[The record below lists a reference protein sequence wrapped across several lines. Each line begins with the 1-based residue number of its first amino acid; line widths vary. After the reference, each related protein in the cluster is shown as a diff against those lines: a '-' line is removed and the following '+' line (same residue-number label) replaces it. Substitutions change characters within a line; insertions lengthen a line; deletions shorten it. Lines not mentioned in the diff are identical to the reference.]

1 MLTLYGNLES
11 GNVYKVRLILAL
23 TGVKH
28 RRFEVNQ
35 VKGDPRSP
43 AYRAMAPIGKVPAV
57 KFDDGRV
64 MMESGALLYFF
75 ALGSKY
81 WPRDKWDQTSA
92 LQWMFFEQYTH
103 EPAIAVNR
111 YLMHYAPPGDPRRN
125 QIALNAEKGNF
136 ALSVMEKHLTAN
148 DWFCPAGYS
157 IADMALYAYTHV
169 ADEGGFDLSTYP
181 KVRAWIARVASQP
194 AHVPMMQETSAEPV
208 QKFSQG

>member
-11 GNVYKVRLILAL
+11 GNVYKVRLILTL

-28 RRFEVNQ
+28 RRVEVNQ
-35 VKGDPRSP
+35 VAGDPRSP

-75 ALGSKY
+75 AQGSKY
-81 WPRDKWDQTSA
+81 WPQDRWDQTTV

-136 ALSVMEKHLTAN
+136 ALSVMEKHLAAN

-169 ADEGGFDLSTYP
+169 ADEGGFDLSLYP
-181 KVRAWIARVASQP
+181 KIQAWIARVAAQP
-194 AHVPMMQETSAEPV
+194 GHVPIMQETSAEPV
-208 QKFSQG
+208 QKFSQT

>member
-1 MLTLYGNLES
+1 MLTLFGNLES

-28 RRFEVNQ
+28 RRVEVNQ

-64 MMESGALLYFF
+64 MMESGALLFYF
-75 ALGSKY
+75 AQGSKY
-81 WPRDKWDQTSA
+81 WPKETWDQTVA
-92 LQWMFFEQYTH
+92 LQWMFFEQYSH

-136 ALSVMEKHLTAN
+136 ALSVMERHLTAH

-169 ADEGGFDLSTYP
+169 ADEGGFDLSPYP
-181 KVRAWIARVASQP
+181 KIGGWMARLASQP
-194 AHVPMMQETSAEPV
+194 GHVAMMTETSAEPV
-208 QKFSQG
+208 GTFSQG